1 MKIVIIGA
9 GISGLT
15 VAHELAER
23 GHEIH
28 IYEKGNTIGGMARS
42 VRINNEKNAKSIS
55 NIPTEH
61 LPSNVK
67 VGSGVPT
74 EHLPSNVKVGSG
86 VPTEHSW
93 RGYGPFYYNCYDIL
107 NRIPL
112 NSSVNQQEKFVSE
125 NKQYTLEDIKSMND
139 SGKLVCY
146 YKNEVYDVSNFID
159 DHPGGGL
166 IKKAAN
172 RDLEEV
178 WSELGYEWHN
188 TSGHVK
194 SVLNKYKIGVLSSA
208 KDSFTTTN
216 NILNDKKTVYNNL
229 TETTLDFKLLKNSKS
244 YPNLINKVSYRDL
257 PLIAYY
263 FLRYELSCTER
274 REKYYSIPI
283 KQVFNSKTLTEDT
296 ETYLLDFGAGPGLG
310 LDKNTASLGHYMQV
324 ISLGLQYPGGWK
336 VMNQPTSEAW
346 FKHWK
351 DYLSSI
357 GVKFHLNQAMEDIIF
372 DNTKVNSTIKGIKI
386 EDKIISA
393 DKYVLAVD
401 PATLTKFT
409 SKLNYGLLLNNKGIK
424 TELTE
429 DLNVV
434 NNQIGFVI
442 GFKKKFNYAQ
452 NKVNKKDC
460 FVLTDSP
467 NNITFYPQDLH
478 WDSSINLGANIGS
491 LWSGTAILTYESG
504 SLYGK
509 SMTSLTLNELKE
521 EIKHQFLESIDLLAY
536 IAENNNGYQLTD
548 DDFTIIEVFE
558 DWYYDDETKTIKSK
572 NLKWVNTFFNRNS
585 QPKQKLTEQ
594 LYLTGGHTKSS
605 LSVWSMESAVEAGK
619 ICAAKILGLNNNVII
634 HKHKPIYGVGL
645 FDLVRK
651 LDYLAYKSGLPH
663 IGLILIIV
671 LIIFSVIFIIKL
683 KKTF

>member
-1 MKIVIIGA
+1 MKIVIIGS

-42 VRINNEKNAKSIS
+42 VRINNEN
-55 NIPTEH
+55 
-61 LPSNVK
+61 NVIEVDK
-67 VGSGVPT
+67 
-74 EHLPSNVKVGSG
+74 LL
-86 VPTEHSW
+86 PTEHSW
-93 RGYGPFYYNCYDIL
+93 RGYGPFYHNCYNIL
-107 NRIPL
+107 KRIPL
-112 NSSVNQQEKFVSE
+112 NSIIQQDNFISTE
-125 NKQYTLEDIKSMND
+125 KQYTLKDIKSMND
-139 SGKLVCY
+139 SGKLICY
-146 YKNEVYDVSNFID
+146 YKNEVYDVSKFIE

-178 WSELGYEWHN
+178 WKELGYEWHN
-188 TSGHVK
+188 TSGQVK
-194 SVLNKYKIGVLSSA
+194 SVLNKYKIGVLSLA
-208 KDSFTTTN
+208 KEKFTTSN
-216 NILNDKKTVYNNL
+216 KVLNDKIRNKTVYDNL
-229 TETTLDFKLLKNSKS
+229 TKTTLDFKLLKNSKS
-244 YPNLINKVSYRDL
+244 YPNLINKVSYIDL

-263 FLRYELSCTER
+263 FLRYELSCAER

-310 LDKNTASLGHYMQV
+310 LDKNTASLGHYIQV

-336 VMNQPTSEAW
+336 VMNQPTTEAW
-346 FKHWK
+346 LSHWQN
-351 DYLSSI
+351 YLTNKFN
-357 GVKFHLNQAMEDIIF
+357 VKFYLNQSMEDIIY
-372 DNTKVNSTIKGIKI
+372 DNTKSNPTIAGIKI
-386 EDKIISA
+386 KGEIITA
-393 DKYVLAVD
+393 DKYVLAID
-401 PATLTKFT
+401 PATLTRFIPKI
-409 SKLNYGLLLNNKGIK
+409 NNMLLIDNKSIK
-424 TELTE
+424 TKLTE

-442 GFKKKFNYAQ
+442 GFKKKFNYS
-452 NKVNKKDC
+452 NKSKNKKDC

-478 WDSSINLGANIGS
+478 WDSSINLGSNLGS

-509 SMTSLTLNELKE
+509 SMTSLTLEELKE
-521 EIKHQFLESIDLLAY
+521 EIKYQFLESVDLLSY
-536 IAENNNGYQLTD
+536 IAENNDGYKLTD

-558 DWYYDDETKTIKSK
+558 DWYYDDNTKTIKSK
-572 NLKWVNTFFNRNS
+572 NQKWVNTFFNRNS
-585 QPKQKLTEQ
+585 QPTQKLTEQ
-594 LYLTGGHTKSS
+594 LYLTGGHTKTS
-605 LSVWSMESAVEAGK
+605 LSVWSMEAAVEAGK
-619 ICAAKILGLNNNVII
+619 ICAAKILGPNNNVII
-634 HKHKPIYGVGL
+634 HKHRPIYGAGL

-663 IGLILIIV
+663 IGLILIIG
-671 LIIFSVIFIIKL
+671 LIILVVYIIINYL
-683 KKTF
+683 